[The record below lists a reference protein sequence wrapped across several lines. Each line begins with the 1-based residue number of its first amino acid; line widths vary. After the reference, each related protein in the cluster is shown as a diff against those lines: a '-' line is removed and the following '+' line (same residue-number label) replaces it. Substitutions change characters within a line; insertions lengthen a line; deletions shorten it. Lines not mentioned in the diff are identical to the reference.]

1 MFIKNGVYMSWI
13 KEIDQE
19 NADGLLKEV
28 YTDILNKRGKI
39 SNVMKIHS
47 LDPDTMKNHL
57 DLYLSI
63 MFSEDSLS
71 REERELIAV
80 VVSALNDCSYCL
92 NHHAEALNV
101 YWKDD
106 SKIDILINDYK
117 SIDFPIRTLAI
128 LNYAEKLTI
137 TPGLVNEFDVQNLRI
152 HDLTDEDILKIN
164 LIVSYFNFVNRI
176 ANGLGVEYS
185 EEEVKGY
192 KY

>member
-1 MFIKNGVYMSWI
+1 MAWI
-13 KEIDQE
+13 KQIDE
-19 NADGLLKEV
+19 NNAEGKLKEV
-28 YTDILNKRGKI
+28 YSDLSNNRGKI
-39 SNVMKIHS
+39 ANIMKIHS

-57 DLYLSI
+57 DMYMSI
-63 MFSEDSLS
+63 MFNETTLS

-80 VVSALNDCSYCL
+80 VVSALNSCSYCV
-92 NHHAEALNV
+92 NHHAEALNA

-106 SKIDILINDYK
+106 AKLNTLISDYK

-137 TPGLVNEFDVQNLRI
+137 TPGMVNEYDIQNLRI
-152 HDLTDEDILKIN
+152 HDLNDEDILNIN
-164 LIVSYFNFVNRI
+164 LVVSYFNFVNRI
-176 ANGLGVEYS
+176 ANGLGVEFS

>member
-1 MFIKNGVYMSWI
+1 MPWI
-13 KEIDQE
+13 KQVSDE
-19 NADGLLKEV
+19 NAEAKLKEV
-28 YTDILNKRGKI
+28 YSDLAANRGKI
-39 SNVMKIHS
+39 SNIMKVHS

-57 DLYLSI
+57 DMYMSI
-63 MFSEDSLS
+63 MFNNKRLE

-80 VVSALNDCSYCL
+80 VVSALNSCSYCV

-106 SKIDILINDYK
+106 AKINMLVSDYK
-117 SIDFPIRTLAI
+117 SLDFSIRTLAI
-128 LNYAEKLTI
+128 LNYAEKLTL

-152 HDLTDEDILKIN
+152 HDLTDEDILNIN
-164 LIVSYFNFVNRI
+164 LVVSYFNFVNRI
-176 ANGLGVEYS
+176 ANGLGVEFS

>member
-1 MFIKNGVYMSWI
+1 MAWINQIDEEKAEGKLKMVYSDLI
-13 KEIDQE
+13 SQ
-19 NADGLLKEV
+19 
-28 YTDILNKRGKI
+28 RGKI
-39 SNVMKIHS
+39 ANVMKIHS

-57 DLYLSI
+57 DMYLSI
-63 MFSEDSLS
+63 MFSESSVS

-80 VVSALNDCSYCL
+80 VVSALNNCSYCI
-92 NHHAEALNV
+92 NHHAEALNT

-106 SKIDILINDYK
+106 AKVNMLIHDYK

-128 LNYAEKLTI
+128 LNYAEKLTV

-152 HDLTDEDILKIN
+152 HDITDEDILNIN
-164 LIVSYFNFVNRI
+164 LVVSYFNFVNRI

-185 EEEVKGY
+185 EDEVKGY